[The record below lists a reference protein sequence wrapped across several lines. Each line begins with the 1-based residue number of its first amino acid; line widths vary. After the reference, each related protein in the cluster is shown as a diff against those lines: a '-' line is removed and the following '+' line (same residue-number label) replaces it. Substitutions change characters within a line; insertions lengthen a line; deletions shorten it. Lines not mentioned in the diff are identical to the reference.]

1 MALTD
6 DVSPIAHPTEVSAR
20 PTSRESRPSRTG
32 TPVESQPQPVGS
44 AEGVLVDVGEA
55 PSQPNESRLS
65 GLIEDDLDEELAEMI
80 MRVAAPGNSTS
91 AVSRHRR
98 GQGLARQ
105 DHVNLT
111 RSYVLPT
118 GQRRRAVSTGSSRKA
133 GQI

>member
-1 MALTD
+1 M
-6 DVSPIAHPTEVSAR
+6 
-20 PTSRESRPSRTG
+20 
-32 TPVESQPQPVGS
+32 
-44 AEGVLVDVGEA
+44 DVGEA